1 MDSRVRWHS
10 VAFLGCRL
18 TVGQVRMHGNLR
30 AEAQSDL
37 AAEVLHTDD

>member
-10 VAFLGCRL
+10 VVFWGHRL
-18 TVGQVRMHGNLR
+18 TVGQVRMHGDLS
-30 AEAQSDL
+30 AGAQNDL